1 MAVRDETLVRQKLKE
16 ISLSRRAFLK
26 VSLIASGVLT
36 SWGIIRF
43 LGYQQPVES
52 PVRLALMDVEA
63 YPVGSVT
70 PVPQLKAWLLRDEA
84 GLYALS
90 AVCSHLSCTI
100 SKTDTGFEC
109 PCHGSRFNLKGTA
122 LQGPAA
128 KQLEYLELSLSEENL
143 VVLDSS
149 IKVPASQRLDPL

>member
-36 SWGIIRF
+36 SWGIFRF
-43 LGYQQPVES
+43 LSYQQQAENPA
-52 PVRLALMDVEA
+52 RLTLNEPET

-70 PVPQLKAWLLRDEA
+70 FVPQLKAWLLRDEA

-90 AVCSHLSCTI
+90 AVCSHLGCTI
-100 SKTDTGFEC
+100 SETDTGFEC
-109 PCHGSRFNLKGTA
+109 PCHGSRFNLQGAA

-128 KQLEYLELSLSEENL
+128 KPLEYLELSLTEENL

-149 IKVPASQRLDPL
+149 IKVPPNKRLNPL

>member
-1 MAVRDETLVRQKLKE
+1 MAVREEPLERQKLKE
-16 ISLSRRAFLK
+16 ISISRRGFLK
-26 VSLIASGVLT
+26 VSLITSGLLGA
-36 SWGIIRF
+36 WGIFRF

-52 PVRLALMDVEA
+52 PVRLALMDAEA

-70 PVPQLKAWLLRDEA
+70 AVPQLKAWVLRDEA

-90 AVCSHLSCTI
+90 AVCSHLGCTI

-109 PCHGSRFNLKGTA
+109 PCHGSRFNMKGTA
-122 LQGPAA
+122 LQGPAV
-128 KQLEYLELSLSEENL
+128 KQLEYLELSLTEENL

-149 IKVPASQRLDPL
+149 KIVSPNQRLNPL

>member
-1 MAVRDETLVRQKLKE
+1 MAVREKTIERQKLKV
-16 ISLSRRAFLK
+16 IGLSRRAFLK

-36 SWGIIRF
+36 SWGIFRF

-52 PVRLALMDVEA
+52 PVRLILMEAGA
-63 YPVGSVT
+63 YPIGSVT
-70 PVPQLKAWLLRDEA
+70 PVPQLKAWVLRDEA

-90 AVCSHLSCTI
+90 AVCSHLGCTI
-100 SKTDTGFEC
+100 SETDTGFDC
-109 PCHGSRFNLKGTA
+109 PCHGSRFNRQGAA

-128 KQLEYLELSLSEENL
+128 KQLEYLELSLTEENQ

-149 IKVPASQRLDPL
+149 KKVPASQRLDPL

>member
-36 SWGIIRF
+36 SWGIFRF
-43 LGYQQPVES
+43 LGYQQPVEN
-52 PVRLALMDVEA
+52 PVRLALMEAEA

-70 PVPQLKAWLLRDEA
+70 SVPQLKAWLLRDET

-90 AVCSHLSCTI
+90 AVCSHLGCTI
-100 SKTDTGFEC
+100 SETDTGFEC
-109 PCHGSRFNLKGTA
+109 PCHGSRFYLKGTA
-122 LQGPAA
+122 LQGPAV
-128 KQLEYLELSLSEENL
+128 KQLEYLELSLTEENL
-143 VVLDSS
+143 
-149 IKVPASQRLDPL
+149 

>member
-1 MAVRDETLVRQKLKE
+1 MAVRDEPLERQKLKE
-16 ISLSRRAFLK
+16 ISISRRTFLK
-26 VSLIASGVLT
+26 VSLIASGLLT
-36 SWGIIRF
+36 SWGIFRF
-43 LGYQQPVES
+43 LGYQQPVEN
-52 PVRLALMDVEA
+52 PVRLALMEAEA

-70 PVPQLKAWLLRDEA
+70 SVPQLKAWLLRDET

-90 AVCSHLSCTI
+90 AVCSHLGCTI
-100 SKTDTGFEC
+100 SETDTGFEC

-122 LQGPAA
+122 LQGPAV
-128 KQLEYLELSLSEENL
+128 KQLEYLELSLTEENL

>member
-1 MAVRDETLVRQKLKE
+1 MAVRDEPLERQKLKE
-16 ISLSRRAFLK
+16 ISISRRGFLK
-26 VSLIASGVLT
+26 VSLIASGLLT
-36 SWGIIRF
+36 SWGIFRF

-52 PVRLALMDVEA
+52 PVRLALLDAEA
-63 YPVGSVT
+63 YVVGSVT
-70 PVPQLKAWLLRDEA
+70 AVPQLKAWILRDED

-90 AVCSHLSCTI
+90 AVCSHLGCTI

-122 LQGPAA
+122 LQGPAT
-128 KQLEYLELSLSEENL
+128 KQLEYLELSLTGENQ

-149 IKVPASQRLDPL
+149 KKVPPSQRLNPL